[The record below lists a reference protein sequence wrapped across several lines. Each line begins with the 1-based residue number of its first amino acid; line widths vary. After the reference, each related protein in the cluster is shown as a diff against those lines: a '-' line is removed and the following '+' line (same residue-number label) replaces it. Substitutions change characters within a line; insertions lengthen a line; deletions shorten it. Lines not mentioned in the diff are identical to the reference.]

1 MRRVAL
7 ICTLALAGA
16 VPLGAQETRPVEL
29 PRSAIDWL
37 RLPRAAVEDETA
49 ETVPVRPPRTVET
62 QPLPTLEPDA
72 LGLLPSRATGFPTDL
87 WGPSTAP
94 RIVRRIEAIRATGV
108 PAARTLYHRI
118 LLAQARPP
126 RGTRGRVLTARVEAL
141 VQMGALEAA
150 EAMLSR
156 APRPDATTARL
167 ALDLGALT
175 NRGDE
180 ACALIG
186 QIPEFAPDL
195 SWRVWCAARDGRWV
209 DAALTLETGR
219 VLGAIDPVRA
229 DHLSWFLDP
238 EFFDISQELPLPVP
252 MTALDFTLREAI
264 GLPRPSGDLPLAWLY
279 ADLEGLRTH
288 RARIAAAEALV
299 RRGDLP
305 PPVLFAAYRKERP
318 AASGGI
324 WGRAGAVR
332 DLDTALV
339 EDDGILAAVHAA
351 DAALAPL
358 GLRAALAREYG
369 AHLAE
374 TASEAPDPVAAA
386 WLLLDR
392 RAEAARAWLPPA
404 PEPAAR
410 VALALIEPGS
420 APLALPVPR
429 SDQESRAVA
438 IHDAMLGPAVPVPL
452 IEQGRIG
459 EALLIALAT
468 LDAGTE
474 IEAQDLGA
482 ALSTLR
488 AAGQLN
494 IARRIALETLFQDAL
509 P

>member
-1 MRRVAL
+1 MRLSAPIL
-7 ICTLALAGA
+7 ALALAGA
-16 VPLGAQETRPVEL
+16 VPLMAEEAEPVEL
-29 PRSAIDWL
+29 PRSAIEWL
-37 RLPRAAVEDETA
+37 RLPHASVEVE
-49 ETVPVRPPRTVET
+49 EPVPVRPSRSVET

-87 WGPSTAP
+87 WGLSTAP
-94 RIVRRIEAIRATGV
+94 RIVQRIEAVRATGV
-108 PAARTLYHRI
+108 PSARTLYHRI

-126 RGTRGRVLTARVEAL
+126 RGSPGQVLTARVEGL
-141 VQMGALEAA
+141 VKTGALEAA

-167 ALDLGALT
+167 ALELGALT

-180 ACALIG
+180 ACALIE
-186 QIPEFAPDL
+186 QFPEFAPDL
-195 SWRVWCAARDGRWV
+195 SWRVWCSARDGRWV
-209 DAALTLETGR
+209 DAALTLETGL

-238 EFFDISQELPLPVP
+238 EFFDLSEELPLPEP

-264 GLPRPSGDLPLAWLY
+264 GLPRPPGDLPLAWLY
-279 ADLEGLRTH
+279 ADVEGQRTH

-305 PPVLFAAYRKERP
+305 PPVLFAAYRQERP

-332 DLDTALV
+332 DLDAALM
-339 EDDGILAAVHAA
+339 EDDGILAAVRAA
-351 DAALAPL
+351 DEALAPL
-358 GLRAALAREYG
+358 GLRTALAHEYGAALAEIP
-369 AHLAE
+369 A
-374 TASEAPDPVAAA
+374 EAPDPTVAA
-386 WLLLDR
+386 WLLLDER
-392 RAEAARAWLPPA
+392 PDAARAWLPPV
-404 PEPAAR
+404 PGPTAR
-410 VALALIEPGS
+410 VALALMDPTAE
-420 APLALPVPR
+420 PLALPVPR
-429 SDQESRAVA
+429 TDQESRALA
-438 IHDAMLGPAVPVPL
+438 IHDALLGPATTLPAVA
-452 IEQGRIG
+452 QGRLG

-474 IEAQDLGA
+474 IEAQDLGE